1 MSLSTLTIYD
11 ADNNAVSLY
20 LGTSLAEK
28 QSGLEI
34 KAEGQASNEAHRSR
48 GLGFLRSLTAP

>member
-1 MSLSTLTIYD
+1 MQGTRAQRSDTGQSTMSLSTLTIYD

-34 KAEGQASNEAHRSR
+34 KAEG
-48 GLGFLRSLTAP
+48 